1 MILTDA
7 TATHASKPDSYT
19 HHTLCTLHDFALYS
33 TGKTLHS
40 EQMPSQILPQASADE
55 QSITTLLN
63 LLSQII
69 QTDLGTSLL
78 TNRFET
84 HVDAMKFLTHI
95 NQKLGNTKQDEHAAA
110 KLPPAL
116 RNFSIIKEK
125 ATVAAALIAPAFLAA
140 QKAIQSAP
148 NDANNLT
155 ALETQVTQLIPI
167 YTTAIQTR
175 LTEVDLKITCRKVV
189 VAGNEDFEGVYQN
202 VWDMT
207 NKSDEKGCEAT
218 KKAIAGIVLPKTS
231 VKQTTRDPAVLLQH
245 AASIQS
251 TYKKTVLEIAAT
263 VDGVK
268 TSIPLGLKKM
278 GRIIEKTIL
287 KRKEDPGNADQV
299 CDIVRGMV
307 ECTNMSQIAAIVNG
321 FQACHDVQT
330 VYSLNKLNLEEE
342 KEALLS
348 KNYIEQIEPKSSLQK
363 EAYEKLNVIITDIIA
378 KNVDNWSE
386 EDCVLLTKSTKYF
399 VALFDALT
407 PKECQECVNEMEQGS
422 TGELMEFAKDP
433 DTAEEIKKFEKKAK
447 EKIIQQKEKDAN
459 RVAAI
464 EQLLEKFKVLISA
477 STSGKTKLTVTRIKD
492 RFFKSPSAGGWR
504 DIMINFYLNSDSN
517 KHICEL
523 QLVHTQMMT
532 ARKGLPGHAVY
543 NRVRNASE
551 LLLLMGM
558 IHEQPKNEKELQEW
572 LIEYHCGK
580 DWKKGDPKNG
590 DIFTRGHPNLWD
602 VSLITDMYKLFDY
615 KKGLGDFNE
624 NISNWNVS
632 NVTKMKS
639 MFRNSETFN
648 QPIDKWDVS
657 NVLDMMGMFEESRA
671 FNQPIDKWDVSK
683 VTAMNN
689 MFRESQVFN
698 QPIDR
703 WDVSKVTNMGA
714 MFRGNKAFNQPIGEW
729 DVLNVTEMKSMFA
742 GSKAFKQILPDE
754 WKKKASYTRMDPR
767 DEKGLLLSAVAE
779 PGMSNY
785 TN

>member
-1 MILTDA
+1 MSSTKVHPQT
-7 TATHASKPDSYT
+7 TATKKNSVTVQTILEDFRNLDPSLYT
-19 HHTLCTLHDFALYS
+19 QCADAL
-33 TGKTLHS
+33 K
-40 EQMPSQILPQASADE
+40 ADE
-55 QSITTLLN
+55 AAMNVLSELN
-63 LLSQII
+63 AR
-69 QTDLGTSLL
+69 LGFVPTA
-78 TNRFET
+78 E
-84 HVDAMKFLTHI
+84 HI
-95 NQKLGNTKQDEHAAA
+95 AA
-110 KLPPAL
+110 KLPPEL
-116 RNFSIIKEK
+116 HYFDIIKEEETVD
-125 ATVAAALIAPAFLAA
+125 AALTDPAFVAAQQAM
-140 QKAIQSAP
+140 QSAP
-148 NDANNLT
+148 NDPKNLT
-155 ALETQVTQLIPI
+155 VLQTEVTKLIPI

-175 LTEVDLKITCRKVV
+175 LKEENLAITCRKVII
-189 VAGNEDFEGVYQN
+189 AGNEDFEQVYFN
-202 VWDMT
+202 MWEMIV
-207 NKSDEKGCEAT
+207 KADEKGVEET
-218 KKAIAGIVLPKTS
+218 KAAIAAIFLLLAKIS
-231 VKQTTRDPAVLLQH
+231 VKQTTRNPAVLLQH
-245 AASIQS
+245 AASIQP
-251 TYKKTVLEIAAT
+251 TYKKTILEIAAT

-287 KRKEDPGNADQV
+287 KRKDDPGNADQV

-307 ECTNMSQIAAIVNG
+307 ECTNMSQIAAIVNC
-321 FQACHDVQT
+321 FQTRSD
-330 VYSLNKLNLEEE
+330 
-342 KEALLS
+342 
-348 KNYIEQIEPKSSLQK
+348 
-363 EAYEKLNVIITDIIA
+363 
-378 KNVDNWSE
+378 
-386 EDCVLLTKSTKYF
+386 
-399 VALFDALT
+399 
-407 PKECQECVNEMEQGS
+407 
-422 TGELMEFAKDP
+422 
-433 DTAEEIKKFEKKAK
+433 
-447 EKIIQQKEKDAN
+447 
-459 RVAAI
+459 
-464 EQLLEKFKVLISA
+464 
-477 STSGKTKLTVTRIKD
+477 LTVTRVKD
-492 RFFKSPSAGGWR
+492 RFFKAPSAGGWR

-551 LLLLMGM
+551 LLLLMD
-558 IHEQPKNEKELQEW
+558 IHEQPKDKKELQEW

-785 TN
+785 VGRKQ